1 MARRREKS
9 LAIEL
14 RKQGRTYNEIIET
27 LKVPKGTLS
36 DWLSNYP
43 LTEKQLEVL
52 GKNIRKRRLLAIE
65 RTIVVK
71 HKKRQKRLEETYEK
85 QKVDL
90 LPLSKKELL
99 VAGLFLYWG
108 EGKKAITSSLSLNN
122 TDPDVVKFYHHWLV
136 NVLNISEE
144 KIRVALH
151 VYKDMNIEE
160 TVNYW
165 SRELDIPKSQ
175 FVKPYVKE
183 SLRSNINQKGFGHG
197 TCGLYINNQKLKEQV
212 ILGIKAI
219 SDFYSNK
226 KALLV

>member
-1 MARRREKS
+1 MARRLEKS

-14 RKQGRTYNEIIET
+14 RKQGKTYNEIIET

-36 DWLSNYP
+36 DWLSDYP
-43 LTEKQLEVL
+43 LTDKQLEIL
-52 GKNIRKRRLLAIE
+52 AKNIRKRRLLAIE

-71 HKKRQKRLEETYEK
+71 HNKRQKRLEETYKK
-85 QKVDL
+85 QKIDL

-136 NVLNISEE
+136 KILNVPEE

-160 TVNYW
+160 TIDYW
-165 SRELDIPKSQ
+165 SGELVIPKSQ

>member
-1 MARRREKS
+1 MARRLEKS

-14 RKQGRTYNEIIET
+14 RKQGKTYNEIIGT

-43 LTEKQLEVL
+43 LTDEQLEVL
-52 GKNIRKRRLLAIE
+52 DKNIRERRILAIE

-71 HKKRQKRLEETYEK
+71 HNKRQKRLEETYEK
-85 QKVDL
+85 QKIDL

-122 TDPDVVKFYHHWLV
+122 TDSDVVKFYHHWLV
-136 NVLNISEE
+136 KILNVPEE

-160 TVNYW
+160 TIGYW
-165 SRELDIPKSQ
+165 SGELAIPKSQ

-226 KALLV
+226 KALLI